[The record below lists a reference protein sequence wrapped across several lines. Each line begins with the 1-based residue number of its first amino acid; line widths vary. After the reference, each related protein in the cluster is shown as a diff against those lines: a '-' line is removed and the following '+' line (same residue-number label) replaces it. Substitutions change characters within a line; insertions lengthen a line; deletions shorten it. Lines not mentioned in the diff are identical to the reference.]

1 MFTKQVLPVGDELY
15 IVKRTFPIQQ
25 FEPIIKEFG
34 AKVVCANYHCE
45 TILRARDGNFYLCD
59 KIDDAQIINI

>member
-45 TILRARDGNFYLCD
+45 TILRAKDGNFYLCD
-59 KIDDAQIINI
+59 KIDDAQIV

>member
-1 MFTKQVLPVGDELY
+1 MFNKQVLPVGDELY

-59 KIDDAQIINI
+59 KVDDAQIV

>member
-1 MFTKQVLPVGDELY
+1 MLTKQVLPVGDELY

-59 KIDDAQIINI
+59 KIDDAQIV

>member
-45 TILRARDGNFYLCD
+45 TILRAKDGNFYLCD
-59 KIDDAQIINI
+59 KIDDAQII

>member
-59 KIDDAQIINI
+59 KIDDAQIV

>member
-1 MFTKQVLPVGDELY
+1 MFNKQVLPVGDELY

-59 KIDDAQIINI
+59 KIDDAQIV

>member
-45 TILRARDGNFYLCD
+45 AILRARDGNFYLCD
-59 KIDDAQIINI
+59 KIDDAQII

>member
-1 MFTKQVLPVGDELY
+1 MFNRQVLPVGDELY

-59 KIDDAQIINI
+59 KIDDAQIV